1 MYQTLLELRYNHIY
15 AHTNLH
21 NSKVYHQIPYEV
33 EVILSTNTII
43 YTQPLSNF
51 QIFSSYHENKSGKK
65 NQTQQGAPMG
75 DITNVSNT
83 VCVVTGGGS
92 GIGAA
97 LCREIVK
104 NGARVLIIADL
115 DGGAAE
121 RVAKSLVRGGTTTTL
136 CVPWACDVA
145 KEVQVAE
152 MVRRVEKEHGPIY
165 LYASNAGVISR
176 TQSLA
181 DVAVQPNADWERCWA
196 VNVMAHVYAMRAL
209 LPGWKARK
217 QGRFLITAS
226 AAGLLSAIG
235 DPSYSTTKHAAVGLA
250 ESIAITHR
258 DDGILVYCLCP
269 QAVDTPFAGNVSN
282 TTTQNNTNVAAR
294 DGVITVEAVVA
305 GVMEAFQKPGAFL
318 ILPHK
323 EVGVYI
329 ARKTQDYS
337 KWIAGMQRWRRS
349 LL

>member
-1 MYQTLLELRYNHIY
+1 
-15 AHTNLH
+15 
-21 NSKVYHQIPYEV
+21 
-33 EVILSTNTII
+33 
-43 YTQPLSNF
+43 
-51 QIFSSYHENKSGKK
+51 
-65 NQTQQGAPMG
+65 MG
-75 DITNVSNT
+75 DVTNVSNT

-104 NGARVLIIADL
+104 GGARVLIVADL
-115 DGGAAE
+115 DVVAAE
-121 RVAKSLVRGGTTTTL
+121 RVAKSLGGGTL

-152 MVRRVEKEHGPIY
+152 MVTRVEKEHGPIY

-176 TQSLA
+176 TQSLV

-209 LPGWKARK
+209 LPAWKARK

-282 TTTQNNTNVAAR
+282 ITTNNTNVAAR
-294 DGVITVEAVVA
+294 DGVITAEAVVA
-305 GVMEAFQKPGAFL
+305 SVMEAFQKPGAFL

-337 KWIAGMQRWRRS
+337 KWISGMQRWRRS